1 MQILLVCVFQGVSL
15 SQPAMPPEAMVK
27 PLPVLPL
34 RSHAQYSSM
43 SISVTHITINDHA
56 DIPGLG
62 YFLGP
67 C

>member
-1 MQILLVCVFQGVSL
+1 
-15 SQPAMPPEAMVK
+15 MPPEAMVK

-34 RSHAQYSSM
+34 RGHVWAHAQYGSM
-43 SISVTHITINDHA
+43 SMSVAHITINDHA

-62 YFLGP
+62 CFLGP